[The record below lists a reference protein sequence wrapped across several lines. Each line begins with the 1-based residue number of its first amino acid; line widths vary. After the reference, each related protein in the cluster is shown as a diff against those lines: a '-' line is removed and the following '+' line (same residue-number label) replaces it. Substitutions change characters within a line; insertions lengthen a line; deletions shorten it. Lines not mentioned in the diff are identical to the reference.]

1 MRINPIQFNFV
12 QHKPQNTV
20 SSPLRIN
27 NSVQADTVS
36 FTGKA
41 EKKISKEKMGKL
53 VPKHKGII
61 YRKLQDAEGAV
72 VKVPVLVDIVKSE
85 PEEFEFKIDGR
96 RIGYARLSYIPK
108 KYCKDEIKDAYVDCY
123 YKNYEDLGITGDR
136 IKVNYVEN
144 EKEYLYGGIGH
155 LADLLEVACCQKL
168 GFKPNVISSS
178 VNDAAPIH
186 YLRGKRFVPYEEY
199 CDEAEMKGYDLY
211 GKNPN
216 DTMEEI
222 IENASSGYEF
232 DTSKIQNEPLMYMPE
247 EMIAE
252 LEEELKD
259 HPIF

>member
-1 MRINPIQFNFV
+1 MRINPIQVNIF
-12 QHKPQNTV
+12 QSKPQNTV

-123 YKNYEDLGITGDR
+123 YKNYEHAPFLPIATLFRLGF
-136 IKVNYVEN
+136 YPMFPSCM
-144 EKEYLYGGIGH
+144 L
-155 LADLLEVACCQKL
+155 LFSLLEAQTIPVSAR
-168 GFKPNVISSS
+168 
-178 VNDAAPIH
+178 
-186 YLRGKRFVPYEEY
+186 LRCGPSRAV
-199 CDEAEMKGYDLY
+199 DRL
-211 GKNPN
+211 
-216 DTMEEI
+216 
-222 IENASSGYEF
+222 
-232 DTSKIQNEPLMYMPE
+232 L
-247 EMIAE
+247 
-252 LEEELKD
+252 
-259 HPIF
+259 